1 MHQAISHGVR
11 LEVEIILCSNLRGEA
26 GRVQLVLD
34 RDLDDAEEVAR
45 LDARVKLY
53 VEVSLRPLRN
63 DDLAVEITHTGHKIL
78 LLHSGKFLFVQLE
91 PLGAH
96 VSQ

>member
-45 LDARVKLY
+45 LDA
-53 VEVSLRPLRN
+53 
-63 DDLAVEITHTGHKIL
+63 
-78 LLHSGKFLFVQLE
+78 
-91 PLGAH
+91 
-96 VSQ
+96 